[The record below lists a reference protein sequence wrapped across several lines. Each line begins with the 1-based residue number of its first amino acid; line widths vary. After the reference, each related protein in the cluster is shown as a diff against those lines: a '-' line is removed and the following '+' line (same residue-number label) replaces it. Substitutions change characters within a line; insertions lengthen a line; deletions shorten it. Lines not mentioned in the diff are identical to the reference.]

1 MPYEI
6 WRMAYES
13 CSATFLVLLAAAAR
27 AEIVAPG
34 FLRRFVRRDWREVIP
49 VQVRES
55 PAVPIFIV
63 FIFVIPIFLIIPISV
78 ILPLI
83 AEFTILEPR
92 AHLHDYV
99 LDQMIPLGK

>member
-1 MPYEI
+1 
-6 WRMAYES
+6 MAYES
-13 CSATFLVLLAAAAR
+13 CPATILVLLATAAR
-27 AEIVAPG
+27 AGIVAPG
-34 FLRRFVRRDWREVIP
+34 FLPRFVRLGWREVIP

-63 FIFVIPIFLIIPISV
+63 FILIIPIFRFIPISV

-92 AHLHDYV
+92 AHLHDHV
-99 LDQMIPLGK
+99 LDQMIPLGKLGQ